1 MNNDYIYHYG
11 IKGQKW
17 GVRRYQNDD
26 GSLTAAGKKREKMGY
41 RSTGIRAAMARRSN
55 EKVDSGFKKWKKND
69 NKKQDAIDLGK
80 KANAARIAYEKDRK
94 NKDLKKAY
102 KTANRDYKRALRK
115 NTTYRK
121 GVVRQE
127 VGRDASRKYLSEA
140 KKVEKQLK
148 NDPKN
153 RALRK
158 EYNRLM
164 STHDVERAQARRAV
178 DVATKR
184 SRRIAEAKRQTTL
197 ALKGAAAAVIIGVG
211 TKYVA
216 DRTGIDISSE
226 QVQDWI
232 KKGRKA
238 YQFIY

>member
-1 MNNDYIYHYG
+1 MSNDYIYHYG

-17 GVRRYQNDD
+17 GVRRYQNED
-26 GSLTAAGKKREKMGY
+26 GTLTSAGKKREKMGY
-41 RSTGIRAAMARRSN
+41 RSTGIRAALARRSN

-184 SRRIAEAKRQTTL
+184 SRRIAEAKRHTTL